1 MSAPGLQLLL
11 MVGSIVPSPAPAA
24 LTAALRRAEITLSD
38 SGPSGFQ
45 LQFQVTRDPGPLQV
59 DTLVRSTFVPFHRV
73 VLVAT
78 LNSAQHPVMDG
89 LITRVELQPGQ
100 PPQPDTLVVTGEDVS
115 VAMDLH
121 EKSLPYPSMNDSV
134 IAGFI
139 LAQYLQY
146 GLIPSI
152 SVNLM
157 SPVVLPLEW
166 TTQQSGMTD
175 RAFLNMLA
183 SRNGY
188 VFQVLPGPEPLTN
201 TAYFGP
207 PRNAGLATQLTSFGF
222 GGGMGPAQRAL
233 TLNELPASNVR
244 SLSFSYDAL
253 AATTVAGLV
262 QDTLITDADIPV
274 GALAPLRSPPMA
286 SSSAFVTQVPHIRLS
301 LLDPQGMDP
310 LTAMLVAQGMVD
322 RSSDQV
328 LTATG
333 ELDVL
338 RYGSILSVAGMVGVR
353 GAGHAHDGLYYVKQ
367 VTHQITPDSYTQ
379 NFTLTREGWGST
391 VSTVSP

>member
-1 MSAPGLQLLL
+1 MSPPGLQLQLL
-11 MVGSIVPSPAPAA
+11 VGRIVPSPASAA
-24 LTAALRRAEITLSD
+24 LTQALRRAEVELYD
-38 SGPSGFQ
+38 DRPSGFL

-59 DTLVRSTFVPFHRV
+59 DALLRSTFVPFHRI

-78 LNSAQHPVMDG
+78 LNSAQHPIMDG
-89 LITRVELQPGQ
+89 LITRIDLQPGQ
-100 PPQPDTLVVTGEDVS
+100 PPQPDMLTVIGEDVS
-115 VAMDLH
+115 VAMDLQ
-121 EKSLPYPSMNDSV
+121 EKSLPYPGMNDSL
-134 IAGFI
+134 IAAAI
-139 LAQYLQY
+139 IAQYLQY
-146 GLIPSI
+146 GLIPNI
-152 SVNLM
+152 SFNLE
-157 SPVVLPLEW
+157 SPVVVPLEW
-166 TTQQSGMTD
+166 STQQPGMTD
-175 RAFLNMLA
+175 RAFLNALA

-188 VFQVLPGPEPLTN
+188 VFQVLPGPVPLSN

-222 GGGMGPAQRAL
+222 GGGMGSAQRAL

-253 AATTVAGLV
+253 APTTVAGLV
-262 QDTLITDADIPV
+262 QDTLVTDADIPV
-274 GALAPLRSPPMA
+274 LALTSLRSPALA
-286 SSSAFVTQVPHIRLS
+286 STPALLSQSNIRLS

-310 LTAMLVAQGMVD
+310 ITALMVAQGMVD
-322 RSSDQV
+322 QSTDQV

-353 GAGHAHDGLYYVKQ
+353 GAGQQHDGLYYVKQ

-379 NFTLTREGWGST
+379 SFTLTREGWGTT